1 MHGKMPY
8 LRAGLVGIGLLLVLT
23 VVSGCAKRVPT
34 APLAEQERVQ
44 ALAVPDGKALV
55 HVYRITLAPA
65 SRNYHVIVNGALVGE
80 LSSDQ
85 YYVIE
90 VPPGVVT
97 IQSKMGRGRKWLRLN
112 LDLAAGEQRY
122 VDIGYRITG
131 FYLLFTTTRFEIKE
145 VSAEEGKAALREC
158 ELIRYVT
165 L

>member
-1 MHGKMPY
+1 M
-8 LRAGLVGIGLLLVLT
+8 
-23 VVSGCAKRVPT
+23 
-34 APLAEQERVQ
+34 
-44 ALAVPDGKALV
+44 
-55 HVYRITLAPA
+55 
-65 SRNYHVIVNGALVGE
+65 NGALVGE